1 MVIVMHM
8 YIFLFMG
15 ILFNIKN
22 YLNILIEIP
31 WYFIK

>member
-8 YIFLFMG
+8 YIFLFMDM
-15 ILFNIKN
+15 LFNIKN
-22 YLNILIEIP
+22 YLNILIEIL